1 MEPRCAE
8 WARSEHVDPIGSA
21 GSYAGFLCVEWRRPW
36 PRDLSEVEAL
46 APLSAEA
53 ARRRLR
59 LQGILAVDGSGPA
72 CVVLYQNTD
81 AGGFTAYRRSEA
93 ECAPGDVVAAA
104 TELLAAGPGG
114 SGEAAPAA
122 DVLVCTHGRRDT
134 CCGSRGTALLG
145 QVDESGAL
153 PAGSRLWATTHTG
166 GHRFAPNAIVLP
178 EGTVWGFL
186 DAGGLGRIVRR
197 EGPVADLL
205 PHYRGCAGLGSPAQQ
220 ALERAV
226 LAEVGWDLFD
236 CRRTGT
242 DLGDGRVRLD
252 VTGPDGATRSWEA
265 VVVTA
270 RLLPVPDCGQPVES
284 ANKTEPELAVAD
296 FHEVVALDPLTGG
309 GTQPPAGG

>member
-1 MEPRCAE
+1 LRFVEPRCAA
-8 WARSEHVDPIGSA
+8 WARAEGVDPVGTA

-46 APLSAEA
+46 APLVAET
-53 ARRRLR
+53 ARRGFR
-59 LQGILAVDGSGPA
+59 LQGVLAVEGRGPA
-72 CVVLYQNTD
+72 CVVLHRNPD
-81 AGGFTAYRRSEA
+81 PAGFVRYRRSSA
-93 ECAPGDVVAAA
+93 ECGTDEVVAAA
-104 TELLAAGPGG
+104 MELLEAAEGG
-114 SGEAAPAA
+114 SPDPGPT

-145 QVDESGAL
+145 GMDDGAGGAL
-153 PAGSRLWATTHTG
+153 PDGARLWATTHTG

-186 DAGGLGRIVRR
+186 DAVRLGRIVRR
-197 EGPVADLL
+197 EGPVDDLL

-252 VTGPDGATRSWEA
+252 VTAPDGAIRSWEA
-265 VVVTA
+265 LVATTRV
-270 RLLPVPDCGQPVES
+270 LPIPDCGQPLDAAKKS
-284 ANKTEPELAVAD
+284 EPELAVQELRRIA
-296 FHEVVALDPLTGG
+296 
-309 GTQPPAGG
+309 